1 MKQYTTD
8 FKATTGKQ
16 PTLDDVATALGQSR
30 FDVMKVMAMQL
41 YPQLLGKKNLTI
53 VPILVTTFATPG
65 TTFKSQDNRNDRDRT
80 MEDLLPS
87 LYKAPLA
94 QADHRDLRRD
104 MERMMLSNL
113 NDVERDVLRLR
124 LGLDDGRIKPV
135 KEVRENYGL
144 TSTTYLSLIGKGWA
158 QI

>member
-1 MKQYTTD
+1 
-8 FKATTGKQ
+8 
-16 PTLDDVATALGQSR
+16 
-30 FDVMKVMAMQL
+30 
-41 YPQLLGKKNLTI
+41 
-53 VPILVTTFATPG
+53 
-65 TTFKSQDNRNDRDRT
+65 

-104 MERMMLSNL
+104 MEEMMLSNL

-135 KEVRENYGL
+135 KEVRER
-144 TSTTYLSLIGKGWA
+144 SRIDSE
-158 QI
+158 

>member
-1 MKQYTTD
+1 MFFQG
-8 FKATTGKQ
+8 A
-16 PTLDDVATALGQSR
+16 R
-30 FDVMKVMAMQL
+30 
-41 YPQLLGKKNLTI
+41 
-53 VPILVTTFATPG
+53 
-65 TTFKSQDNRNDRDRT
+65 FKSQDNRNDRDRT

-104 MERMMLSNL
+104 MESMMLTNL

-135 KEVRENYGL
+135 KEVRMGL
-144 TSTTYLSLIGKGWA
+144 LLYWPHIYRPSFNHQVGRRFKISWKQVRSVEKEALSKLMVSDEITDFVDSYHNV
-158 QI
+158 

>member
-1 MKQYTTD
+1 
-8 FKATTGKQ
+8 
-16 PTLDDVATALGQSR
+16 
-30 FDVMKVMAMQL
+30 
-41 YPQLLGKKNLTI
+41 
-53 VPILVTTFATPG
+53 
-65 TTFKSQDNRNDRDRT
+65 

-104 MERMMLSNL
+104 MESMMLTNL

-135 KEVRENYGL
+135 KEVRMGL
-144 TSTTYLSLIGKGWA
+144 LLYWPHIYRPSFNHQVGRRFKISWKQVRSVEKEALSKLMVSDEITDFVDSYHNV
-158 QI
+158 